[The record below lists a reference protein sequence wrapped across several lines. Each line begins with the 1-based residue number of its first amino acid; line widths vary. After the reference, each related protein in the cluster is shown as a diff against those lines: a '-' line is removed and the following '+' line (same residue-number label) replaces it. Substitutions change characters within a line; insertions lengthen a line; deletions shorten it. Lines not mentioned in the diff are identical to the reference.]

1 MTFSEVLKSNYTFGL
16 KISLYMTLEEVNLMR
31 KANGKEPLT
40 ELPADLAGA
49 GGGAPTKT
57 EAEIEAERKAAEEA
71 ANKGKGNGD
80 DPTKTKTT
88 LTDEEVLALLAERG
102 ISATSLE
109 DLKPKPVIDPAKAAE
124 EREAAELAFGLTKGL
139 FTKKEYD
146 QFNQDTQDVNKLVY
160 DEFYAE
166 TKADNPDMK
175 DEDIQAEFL
184 ATFGLDK
191 DKDSYQFKRGLKI
204 VKERG
209 QAIMKAKHAK
219 IFSAKDSFGKNEE
232 TVQATAETQRKVA
245 AALPTYKKDVKE
257 IVGDLKKISV
267 KMSDDE
273 SIELD
278 DIDDLLTGIEDEL
291 LNPEFYTKQLSGT
304 YDKEKIKQV
313 VVAGFIAKNF
323 GSLAVKT
330 AKKYFDKHKAG
341 THGVPAGG
349 TGAGKVVDMTGFTES
364 QKTLIALNQAEAERK
379 AAAKK

>member
-1 MTFSEVLKSNYTFGL
+1 
-16 KISLYMTLEEVNLMR
+16 MTLEQLNLIR
-31 KANGKEPLT
+31 KGNGQEPLT
-40 ELPADLAGA
+40 ELPADLAGPKNDDDK
-49 GGGAPTKT
+49 GGGGDTP
-57 EAEIEAERKAAEEA
+57 EQIEAKRKQAELDAEKEK
-71 ANKGKGNGD
+71 NKNKTDNPDPELSD
-80 DPTKTKTT
+80 DQ
-88 LTDEEVLALLAERG
+88 VLALLAKRG

-209 QAIMKAKHAK
+209 QAIVKAKHAK
-219 IFSAKDSFGKNEE
+219 IFAAKDSFGKNEE
-232 TVQATAETQRKVA
+232 TVQATAETQRKVV

-291 LNPEFYTKQLSGT
+291 LNPEYYTKQLSGT

-341 THGVPAGG
+341 THGVPADG